1 MLILNCF
8 KELYMNKNEIVT
20 IRKNL
25 DKQVGQLELALF
37 NIDIANQPYLPEHIK
52 NILNNELNRLR
63 DIQDEI
69 RNSMIKLSE
78 HQNRLVDQ
86 EENEESLTM

>member
-63 DIQDEI
+63 NIQDEI
-69 RNSMIKLSE
+69 RRFNCADFVGK
-78 HQNRLVDQ
+78 H
-86 EENEESLTM
+86 

>member
-1 MLILNCF
+1 
-8 KELYMNKNEIVT
+8 MNKNEIVT

-37 NIDIANQPYLPEHIK
+37 NIDNANQPYLPEHIK

-78 HQNRLVDQ
+78 QQNRIVDQ
-86 EENEESLTM
+86 EENEESSTM

>member
-1 MLILNCF
+1 
-8 KELYMNKNEIVT
+8 MNKNEIVT

-37 NIDIANQPYLPEHIK
+37 NINIANQPYLPEHTK

-78 HQNRLVDQ
+78 HQNRIVDQ
-86 EENEESLTM
+86 EENKESLTM

>member
-1 MLILNCF
+1 
-8 KELYMNKNEIVT
+8 MNKNEIGT

-78 HQNRLVDQ
+78 HQNRIVDQ
-86 EENEESLTM
+86 EENEESLSM

>member
-1 MLILNCF
+1 
-8 KELYMNKNEIVT
+8 MNKNEIIT

-25 DKQVGQLELALF
+25 DKQVSQLELALF

-78 HQNRLVDQ
+78 HQNRIVDQ

>member
-1 MLILNCF
+1 
-8 KELYMNKNEIVT
+8 MNKNEIVT

-25 DKQVGQLELALF
+25 DKQVGQLELAVF

-63 DIQDEI
+63 DIQEEI

-78 HQNRLVDQ
+78 QQNRIVDQ
-86 EENEESLTM
+86 AENEESLTM

>member
-1 MLILNCF
+1 
-8 KELYMNKNEIVT
+8 MNKNEIVT

-25 DKQVGQLELALF
+25 DKQVGQLELALL

-78 HQNRLVDQ
+78 HQNRIVDQ
-86 EENEESLTM
+86 EENEESLTK

>member
-1 MLILNCF
+1 
-8 KELYMNKNEIVT
+8 MNKNEIVT

-78 HQNRLVDQ
+78 HQNRIVDQ